1 MAEVND
7 YDLIMNIL
15 RRLTTDKN
23 RTVIVVTHNSYIAE
37 MADKIIVIRDG
48 KLQQREPIDGDA

>member
-1 MAEVND
+1 MRI
-7 YDLIMNIL
+7 LI
-15 RRLTTDKN
+15 TTDKN